1 MVAQVREGLFF
12 STPAVLPRGR
22 HGLPRER
29 VLAAQRERLMAAIT
43 ALMADVGYENVRVG
57 DVARTAGVSRAAFYE
72 CFSDK
77 EACAF
82 AAYDRFVE
90 VIVQRIA
97 AALDLSKDAGHYVT
111 MLLEGYLG
119 TLEDDPVVGRAFQ
132 IEMDAVGAIARQRRR
147 EALFS
152 VAEVIR
158 QHHEQL
164 SAGDSSLRML
174 PEAAYRG
181 LVYGVRQIASDAL
194 DEHPRPD
201 LRALIPAITCWV
213 LASFRGR
220 VAADDLVADGPSSR
234 RGAV

>member
-1 MVAQVREGLFF
+1 MVTQVREGLFF

-72 CFSDK
+72 CFTDK

-82 AAYDRFVE
+82 AAYDRFLE
-90 VIVQRIA
+90 VLVQRIA
-97 AALDLSKDAGHYVT
+97 GALDLSKDAERYVT
-111 MLLEGYLG
+111 VLLEAYLG

-132 IEMDAVGAIARQRRR
+132 IEMDAVGALARKHRR
-147 EALFS
+147 EALHS

-164 SAGDSSLRML
+164 RAADSTLHML
-174 PEAAYRG
+174 PDEAYRG

-201 LRALIPAITCWV
+201 LRAMIPGLAAWV
-213 LASFRGR
+213 LAAFRGR
-220 VAADDLVADGPSSR
+220 IVERV
-234 RGAV
+234 